1 MDNRQQRTLLAFEK
15 ILIFCDQHPVNPE
28 PPLLTGMRKSL
39 RASIAR
45 IESFRSDQ
53 YDATRAMDGSVALRV
68 RKLRRDKMMPL
79 VRIAKPLLAFAP
91 GVERSLRVPHA
102 RSDALTVA
110 TAALK
115 MADAIAPH
123 AKLLA
128 SAGYSK
134 DFVRDFRA
142 EARALALVARNADRA
157 RVSRSKATAS
167 IATEFKKA
175 MQTVTVLEGL
185 VMLHIGSNK
194 SKVDHWKNRRRVS
207 ARMGRPKQRA
217 KRLLGTSD
225 AAATA
230 PNVGSASSSLRA

>member
-1 MDNRQQRTLLAFEK
+1 MDNRQQRTLRAFENV
-15 ILIFCDQHPVNPE
+15 LIYCEQHPVNPE
-28 PPLLTGMRKSL
+28 PPLLAGMRKSL

-45 IESFRSDQ
+45 IERLGSDQ
-53 YDATRAMDGSVALRV
+53 WDATRAMNGGVPLRV
-68 RKLRRDKMMPL
+68 RLLRRDKMMPL

-91 GVERSLRVPHA
+91 GVERALRVPHA

-123 AKLLA
+123 TKLLA

-142 EARALALVARNADRA
+142 EARALALVARNADKARA
-157 RVSRSKATAS
+157 NRSKATQA
-167 IATEFKKA
+167 IAAEIKKA
-175 MQTVTVLEGL
+175 MQTVMVLEGL

-194 SKVDHWKNRRRVS
+194 SSVGLWKNRRRVS
-207 ARMGRPKQRA
+207 ARIGRPKQRR
-217 KRLLGTSD
+217 KTLLATSD
-225 AAATA
+225 GPA
-230 PNVGSASSSLRA
+230 PNQSMMQGGAS